1 MKKLIAIVWMAL
13 LTGPFCFAQ
22 NNEVTP
28 EYKAAFMEMMEL
40 NGSQEIYQTSID
52 EMFKIYEN
60 NFSDV
65 PSEFWERL
73 KKEMKKRSIGELS
86 DMLVDVYAKHFSLK
100 EIKEINA
107 FYKTPV
113 GKKLSET
120 TPIITKDAMKIGEQW
135 GRKVAEEVMKEME
148 EEGY

>member
-1 MKKLIAIVWMAL
+1 MKKLIAIVGMAL

-28 EYKAAFMEMMEL
+28 EYKAVFMEMMEL

-65 PSEFWERL
+65 PAEFWERL